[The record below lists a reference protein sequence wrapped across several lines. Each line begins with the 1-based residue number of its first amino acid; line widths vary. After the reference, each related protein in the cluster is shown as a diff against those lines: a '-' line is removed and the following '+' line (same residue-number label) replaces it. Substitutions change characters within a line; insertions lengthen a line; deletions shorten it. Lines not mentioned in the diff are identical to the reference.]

1 MHNKSRLL
9 LVILSMLWASVIH
22 AAQFVA
28 SVENNKV
35 SFGQSIQLKLELKD
49 AKAASNLDISAL
61 SKDFTIYQSQQYSS
75 YSNTNGQI
83 HSENG
88 WHIVLMP
95 KKVGQ
100 FIIPAV
106 SIQTNKGQLS
116 TEPITID
123 VSNTKSAG
131 GVQEEN
137 KGISIVAQVDKAQA
151 YVNEQIVY
159 TVKIISHKPIVNIVL
174 EDIKANNAVI
184 EKIGEPAQYEQNYG
198 GMRAHIIE
206 IKYAITGINEGKVTI
221 EPVTMTGELQ
231 VSKAHRYSLFH
242 NSLFDNMF
250 EVKPFS
256 MQSEKITL
264 NILPPPV
271 KTKNWLP
278 LYNFNMKETWDIPQE
293 VRVGDNITRKIR
305 MHGEGCFAKQLPSI
319 KDWQQV
325 NDVKVYA
332 NKPSFNDKADN
343 NKMFATKEEEFS
355 FVPQKAGNITFPEVH
370 IKWWNLKTK
379 QLQTVT
385 LPAKTIKVLPVATT
399 AEENVTLDFSKEQPE
414 EIVAVTKD
422 AMQKPIWIYIVI
434 TALVTVII
442 MLIGIIGYLYMR
454 RNKSKQEKPPKVNNK
469 KIEIKTVQDLRDH
482 ILQHA
487 MKIWHLPEDITL
499 NRLGDL
505 LTQKNYVYNLEVYQT
520 LSQQL
525 NASLYGSLSLDLTSL
540 VSTWED
546 FQKSVV
552 IRTTKGLKE
561 KEDEFSTLNPT

>member
-1 MHNKSRLL
+1 
-9 LVILSMLWASVIH
+9 MLWASIIQ

-61 SKDFTIYQSQQYSS
+61 SKDFTIYQSQHYSS

-100 FIIPAV
+100 FIIPAI
-106 SIQTNKGQLS
+106 SIQTNKGHLS

-123 VSNTKSAG
+123 VNNTKSDKGAN
-131 GVQEEN
+131 EEN
-137 KGISIVAQVDKAQA
+137 KGISIVGQVDKAQA

-159 TVKIISHKPIVNIVL
+159 TIKIISHKPIVNIVL

-184 EKIGEPAQYEQNYG
+184 EKIGEPLQYEQNYG

-231 VSKAHRYSLFH
+231 VAKAHRYSLFH

-293 VRVGDNITRKIR
+293 VRVGDNITRKVR

-332 NKPSFNDKADN
+332 NKPSFDDKADN
-343 NKMFATKEEEFS
+343 NKMFASKEEEFS

-399 AEENVTLDFSKEQPE
+399 PEENVTLDFSKEQPE
-414 EIVAVTKD
+414 EIIASTKD

-454 RNKSKQEKPPKVNNK
+454 RAKNRQEKPPKVNNK
-469 KIEIKTVQDLRDH
+469 KIEINTVQDLRDH

-487 MKIWHLPEDITL
+487 MKHWHLPEDITL

-505 LTQKNYVYNLEVYQT
+505 LTQKNYVYNLELYQT
-520 LSQQL
+520 LAQQL
-525 NASLYGSLSLDLTSL
+525 NLSLYGSLSLDLAAL
-540 VSTWED
+540 VSTWEE

-552 IRTTKGLKE
+552 IRATKDLKE

>member
-1 MHNKSRLL
+1 MHNKFRLL
-9 LVILSMLWASVIH
+9 LVILSILWASIIH

-123 VSNTKSAG
+123 VSNTKNAG

-137 KGISIVAQVDKAQA
+137 QGISIVAQVDKAQA

-174 EDIKANNAVI
+174 EDIKANNAVV

-332 NKPSFNDKADN
+332 NKPSFNDKSDN

-379 QLQTVT
+379 QLQTLT

-399 AEENVTLDFSKEQPE
+399 PEENVTLDFSKEQPE

-422 AMQKPIWIYIVI
+422 TMQKPIWIYIVI

-487 MKIWHLPEDITL
+487 IKIWHLPEDITL

-520 LSQQL
+520 LAQQL

-540 VSTWED
+540 VSIWED
-546 FQKSVV
+546 LQKSVV
-552 IRTTKGLKE
+552 IRSTKDLKE